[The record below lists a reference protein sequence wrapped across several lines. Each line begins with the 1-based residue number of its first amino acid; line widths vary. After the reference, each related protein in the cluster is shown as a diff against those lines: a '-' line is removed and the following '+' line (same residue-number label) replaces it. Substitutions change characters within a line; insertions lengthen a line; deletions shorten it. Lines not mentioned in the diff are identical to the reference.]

1 MLLLKSIA
9 SSHSTLGS
17 EILLNLTS
25 SAGSKQVK
33 AWMQMSGEKQ
43 GERDQR
49 GATGP
54 STSPQKQGPMSSNVQ
69 WSVHWT
75 NFQGRHQHD
84 SYLPLIL
91 KLQHHIFILFYF
103 GLGLMISRLVSSWGK
118 GGAMI
123 MWWARSSWETQ
134 LPWKPILLPV
144 VYYCWMAIAQ
154 LLCYILE
161 VAALPG
167 LDETNAVNASLA
179 AIPVLLGAGPYPL
192 PLVWLCSAQ
201 EERSIL

>member
-9 SSHSTLGS
+9 SSHSTLGG

-25 SAGSKQVK
+25 SAGSEQVK
-33 AWMQMSGEKQ
+33 AWVQMSGKKQ
-43 GERDQR
+43 GEEDQR
-49 GATGP
+49 GGTGP
-54 STSPQKQGPMSSNVQ
+54 STPQKQVPRWWNGQQSIY
-69 WSVHWT
+69 WT
-75 NFQGRHQHD
+75 IFWGRHQHH

-123 MWWARSSWETQ
+123 MWWARSSQEIQ
-134 LPWKPILLPV
+134 LPWKPVLLPV

-167 LDETNAVNASLA
+167 LDETIAVNASLA
-179 AIPVLLGAGPYPL
+179 AIPALLGAGPYPL
-192 PLVWLCSAQ
+192 PFVWLCSVR